1 MQEEYKKLMNYNLK
15 MSKKVQIAPS
25 ILSADFGKLSA
36 EIAEIEPY
44 SDRIH
49 FDVMDG
55 NFVPNISFGAPIL
68 KWVQTKLPID
78 VHLMIVRPW
87 LYLEDFAKSGGDLI
101 IIHSEA
107 CAKSGKF
114 TMPNVLKMI
123 KKLGVKTGVSIK
135 PKTPVSVLKNVL
147 GLLDQVLIMTVEPG
161 FGGQSFMPKM
171 VGKIGQLRKMG
182 FKGDIAIDGG
192 INAETGKI
200 CAEAGADILIA
211 GNYIFGAKDRVKA
224 AKSLS
229 F

>member
-1 MQEEYKKLMNYNLK
+1 

-25 ILSADFGKLSA
+25 ILSADFGKLTQ
-36 EIAEIEPY
+36 EIAEVEPY
-44 SDRIH
+44 TDRIH

-68 KWVQTKLPID
+68 KWVKTKLPID
-78 VHLMIVRPW
+78 VHLMIERPW
-87 LYLEDFAKSGGDLI
+87 LYLEDFVKSGGDLI
-101 IIHSEA
+101 IVHSEV
-107 CAKSGKF
+107 CAKSGKNSLV
-114 TMPNVLKMI
+114 NVLKKI
-123 KKLGVKTGVSIK
+123 KKLGAKTGVCIK
-135 PKTPVSVLKNVL
+135 PKTSVKVLMDVL
-147 GLLDQVLIMTVEPG
+147 GEKWLRHVDQILIMTVEPG

-200 CAEAGADILIA
+200 CADAGADILIA

-224 AKSLS
+224 AKSLK

>member
-1 MQEEYKKLMNYNLK
+1 

-25 ILSADFGKLSA
+25 ILSADFGKLSE

-55 NFVPNISFGAPIL
+55 HFVPNISFGAPIL
-68 KWVQTKLPID
+68 KWVKTKLPID
-78 VHLMIVRPW
+78 VHLMIDKPW
-87 LYLEDFAKSGGDLI
+87 LYLEDFVKAGGGLI
-101 IIHSEA
+101 IVHSEI
-107 CAKSGKF
+107 CVKMGKF
-114 TMPNVLKMI
+114 SLVNVLEKI
-123 KKLGVKTGVSIK
+123 KKLGAKTGVSIK
-135 PKTPVSVLKNVL
+135 PKTSVKTLVKAL
-147 GLLDQVLIMTVEPG
+147 EKKWLSQLDQVLIMTVEPG
-161 FGGQSFMPKM
+161 FGGQSFLPKM
-171 VGKIGQLRKMG
+171 VEKIGQLRVAG

-200 CAEAGADILIA
+200 CADAGADILIA

-224 AKSLS
+224 AKSLK

>member
-1 MQEEYKKLMNYNLK
+1 

-25 ILSADFGKLSA
+25 ILSADFGKLTA
-36 EIAEIEPY
+36 EIAAVEPY

-55 NFVPNISFGAPIL
+55 HFVPNISFGAPIL

-78 VHLMIVRPW
+78 VHLMIEHPW
-87 LYLEDFAKSGGDLI
+87 LYIEDFVKAGGNLI
-101 IIHSEA
+101 IVHSEV
-107 CAKSGKF
+107 CAKSGRYNLA
-114 TMPNVLKMI
+114 NVLKMI
-123 KKLGVKTGVSIK
+123 KKFGAQTGVSVK
-135 PKTPVSVLKNVL
+135 PKTPVGVLKNVL
-147 GLLDQVLIMTVEPG
+147 SQIDQILIMTVEPG

-171 VGKIGQLRKMG
+171 VAKIGQLRKMG

-192 INAETGKI
+192 INADTGKI
-200 CAEAGADILIA
+200 CADAGADILIA

-224 AKSLS
+224 AKSLK

>member
-1 MQEEYKKLMNYNLK
+1 

-25 ILSADFGKLSA
+25 ILSADFGKLTA
-36 EIAEIEPY
+36 EIAEVEPY
-44 SDRIH
+44 VDRIH

-78 VHLMIVRPW
+78 VHLMIEHPW
-87 LYLEDFAKSGGDLI
+87 LYLEDFVNAMPAVSRAQSVI
-101 IIHSEA
+101 IVHSEA
-107 CAKSGKF
+107 CAKTGKF
-114 TMPNVLKMI
+114 TLANVLKMI
-123 KKLGVKTGVSIK
+123 KKMGVKTGVSIK
-135 PKTPVSVLKNVL
+135 PKTSVNVLKNVL
-147 GLLDQVLIMTVEPG
+147 EILDQVLIMTVEPG

-200 CAEAGADILIA
+200 CADAGADILIA
-211 GNYIFGAKDRVKA
+211 GNYIFGAKNRVKA
-224 AKSLS
+224 VKSLNL
-229 F
+229 

>member
-1 MQEEYKKLMNYNLK
+1 

-25 ILSADFGKLSA
+25 ILSADFGKLTA
-36 EIAEIEPY
+36 EIAEVEPY
-44 SDRIH
+44 VDRIH

-78 VHLMIVRPW
+78 VHLMIEHPW
-87 LYLEDFAKSGGDLI
+87 FYLEDFVKAMPAASRAQSVI
-101 IIHSEA
+101 IVHSEV

-114 TMPNVLKMI
+114 TLANVLKMI

-135 PKTPVSVLKNVL
+135 PKTSVNVLKNVL
-147 GLLDQVLIMTVEPG
+147 EILAQVLIMTVEPG

-200 CAEAGADILIA
+200 CADAGANILIA

-224 AKSLS
+224 IKALNIG
-229 F
+229 